1 MLKNTITIS
10 KVTILKSQS
19 DVQFN
24 SIGSLGSYTLR
35 WRCGQLWV
43 KRVVSDC
50 TTAVSPA
57 LPALQSRDWLIAC
70 LKQSSAKLVV
80 LDSNLQV
87 EVIKF
92 WADVCTEAG
101 KTVFVRGCSKR
112 ERLNKGKPLLVRTLC
127 DRLIAVLSLLMLSP
141 LMLVL
146 SLLLFTET
154 KGSTFQREWRV
165 SERGKLFRAL
175 QFRTQPR
182 ILLNQRWFSPIGQ
195 WLFRTGLYRLPQL
208 FNVLTGDM
216 RLLRRYSCKLA
227 NLEEHDL
234 VTCYQQGRI
243 QLVP

>member
-1 MLKNTITIS
+1 MLKSMITIS
-10 KVTILKSQS
+10 KITILQPQA
-19 DVQFN
+19 DVRFD
-24 SIGSLGSYTLR
+24 SIGFLGACTLR
-35 WRCGQLWV
+35 WRCDQLWV

-50 TTAVSPA
+50 TTALSPT

-80 LDSNLQV
+80 LDSNLHV
-87 EVIKF
+87 EVISS

-101 KTVFVRGCSKR
+101 KPVFIRGRSER
-112 ERLNKGKPLLVRTLC
+112 ERSNKDNPLLVRTLC